1 MSQELRNLA
10 RRIAEKRGLDPEL
23 FVRLINQESGF
34 VPTRRGAAGE
44 IGLGQI
50 LPTTNANPGYG
61 VKPAIDLLDPVDNL
75 VFAADYLK
83 AMIDEFGG
91 DVSKGVAAY
100 NTGAGNV
107 SKGIIPKSTQQYV
120 SKIVGRD
127 VPKDSVDSLDISPPL
142 SRPSVLAPGGS
153 GGVSMSDL
161 QNIAQGIEAA
171 FPTPKLKNQI
181 STNLPATFRKRARR
195 SELRKNPN
203 IGAAVANISTLSSPA
218 GIASLLQKTMKKNK
232 RTIG

>member
-1 MSQELRNLA
+1 MSQELKNLA

-23 FVRLINQESGF
+23 FVRLIQTESNF
-34 VPTRRGAAGE
+34 DPNARGAAGE

-61 VKPAIDLLDPVDNL
+61 VKSAIDLLDPVDNL

-83 AMIDEFGG
+83 AMINEFG
-91 DVSKGVAAY
+91 DISKGVAAY

-120 SKIVGRD
+120 SKVVGRD

-181 STNLPATFRKRARR
+181 STNLPATFRKRGRR

-218 GIASLLQKTMKKNK
+218 GIASLLQKTMKKNR

>member
-50 LPTTNANPGYG
+50 LPTTNADPGFG
-61 VKPAIDLLDPVDNL
+61 VRSANDLFDPVDNL
-75 VFAADYLK
+75 VFSANYLK

-107 SKGIIPKSTQQYV
+107 RKGIIPKSTQQYV
-120 SKIVGRD
+120 SRIVGSD
-127 VPKDSVDSLDISPPL
+127 VPSPSKDSVIKKSEQPA
-142 SRPSVLAPGGS
+142 SRPSNLTDTGGITSTQQNQINKVIEDLFGPKRKKSLLGRPQNLTVRRKGQMSPLSNMGIPGMGNIAKYSAPGG
-153 GGVSMSDL
+153 V
-161 QNIAQGIEAA
+161 
-171 FPTPKLKNQI
+171 
-181 STNLPATFRKRARR
+181 
-195 SELRKNPN
+195 
-203 IGAAVANISTLSSPA
+203 
-218 GIASLLQKTMKKNK
+218 ASLMKKK
-232 RTIG
+232 KTTTI

>member
-34 VPTRRGAAGE
+34 VPPRRGAAGE

-50 LPTTNANPGYG
+50 LPTTNADPGFG
-61 VKPAIDLLDPVDNL
+61 VRSANDLFDPVDNL
-75 VFAADYLK
+75 VFSANYLK

-107 SKGIIPKSTQQYV
+107 DKGVIPKSTQQYV
-120 SKIVGRD
+120 SRIVGSD
-127 VPKDSVDSLDISPPL
+127 VPSPSKDSVIKKSEQPA
-142 SRPSVLAPGGS
+142 SRPSNLTDTGGITSTQQNQINKVIEDLFGPKRKKSLLGRPQNLTVRRKGQMSPLSNMGIPGMGNIAKYSAPGG
-153 GGVSMSDL
+153 V
-161 QNIAQGIEAA
+161 
-171 FPTPKLKNQI
+171 
-181 STNLPATFRKRARR
+181 
-195 SELRKNPN
+195 
-203 IGAAVANISTLSSPA
+203 
-218 GIASLLQKTMKKNK
+218 ASLMKKK
-232 RTIG
+232 KTTTI

>member
-50 LPTTNANPGYG
+50 LPTTNADPGFG
-61 VKPAIDLLDPVDNL
+61 VRSANDLFDPVDNL
-75 VFAADYLK
+75 VFSANYLK

-107 SKGIIPKSTQQYV
+107 DKGVIPKSTQQYV
-120 SKIVGRD
+120 SKIVGSD
-127 VPKDSVDSLDISPPL
+127 VPSPSKDSVIKKSEQPA
-142 SRPSVLAPGGS
+142 SRPSNLTDTGGITSTQQNQINKVIEDLFGPKRKKSLLGRPQNLTVRRKGQMSPLSNMGIPGMGNIAKYSAPGG
-153 GGVSMSDL
+153 V
-161 QNIAQGIEAA
+161 
-171 FPTPKLKNQI
+171 
-181 STNLPATFRKRARR
+181 
-195 SELRKNPN
+195 
-203 IGAAVANISTLSSPA
+203 
-218 GIASLLQKTMKKNK
+218 ASLMKKK
-232 RTIG
+232 KTTTI